1 MVFLLMNTDRNFTLR
16 RLGFPL
22 SRKKVG
28 TVALYGLFIFVG
40 LWSVMRGYQPF
51 VQGAFPIILVAI
63 ACAAFLL
70 TYSLTRR
77 NVSVAASVVIMTFVA
92 EVSGANLGFPFG
104 DIAYTNSLGPRVF
117 DVPLVIP
124 FLWLGLLITCWIA
137 ADRILR
143 YKHVVVAAI
152 IATAFDAVV
161 EFAADSLD
169 LWHWQGGMPTELNFI
184 SWFAI
189 AYLGISLLKKYGTE
203 KEADPIVPHLL
214 IAQLLFFFICDIG
227 IRLFPP
233 QV

>member
-1 MVFLLMNTDRNFTLR
+1 M
-16 RLGFPL
+16 LGTG
-22 SRKKVG
+22 V
-28 TVALYGLFIFVG
+28 LYLFFVCGG
-40 LWSVMRGYQPF
+40 LWNVLRGYQSF
-51 VQGAFPIILVAI
+51 MQSLFPIILFAI

-70 TYSLTRR
+70 TYKVTIR
-77 NVSVAASVVIMTFVA
+77 NVGVGFSVVLMTFIA
-92 EVSGANLGFPFG
+92 EASGANFGFPFG
-104 DIAYTNSLGPRVF
+104 DYAFTNALGPKLL

-124 FLWLGLLITCWIA
+124 FLWLGLLITSWIA

-152 IATAFDAVV
+152 VATAFDAVV

-189 AYLGISLLKKYGTE
+189 AYLGIFLLRRYATE

-214 IAQLLFFFICDIG
+214 IVQLLYFFICDIG
-227 IRLFPP
+227 IRFVPP
-233 QV
+233 QA

>member
-1 MVFLLMNTDRNFTLR
+1 MDRNPALHWSKM
-16 RLGFPL
+16 PL
-22 SRKKVG
+22 SPRTLG
-28 TVALYGLFIFVG
+28 TFALYAFFVFGG
-40 LWSVMRGYQPF
+40 LWNVLRGYQPF
-51 VQGAFPIILVAI
+51 MQILFPIILVAV
-63 ACAAFLL
+63 ACGAFLL
-70 TYSLTRR
+70 THKPTIR
-77 NVSVAASVVIMTFVA
+77 NIGVAFGIVIMIFIA
-92 EVSGANLGFPFG
+92 EASGANFGFPFG
-104 DIAYTNSLGPRVF
+104 DYVFTNALGPKLL

-124 FLWLGLLITCWIA
+124 FLWLGLLVSSWIA

-152 IATAFDAVV
+152 VVTAFDSVV

-189 AYLGISLLKKYGTE
+189 ACIGISLLKRYAIE
-203 KEADPIVPHLL
+203 KESDPIVPHLF

-227 IRLFPP
+227 VRFFPS